1 MYRLSK
7 EYRIIAESNRVEYI
21 WRETRRMEAQSNR
34 NVEEIVKSPN
44 KYRETEGSNGDMD
57 GDAFITTDNP
67 ILLRNT
73 LNSPTIVCVQRKAAK
88 EIITEEALA
97 KSNTQSF
104 GSDIGA
110 ITNRVTS
117 MYEVIAQ
124 FDKESI
130 EYKTLD
136 YRMKCGQLA
145 QQNSIDG

>member
-1 MYRLSK
+1 
-7 EYRIIAESNRVEYI
+7 
-21 WRETRRMEAQSNR
+21 MEAQSNR

-73 LNSPTIVCVQRKAAK
+73 LNSPTIVCVQRKGGK